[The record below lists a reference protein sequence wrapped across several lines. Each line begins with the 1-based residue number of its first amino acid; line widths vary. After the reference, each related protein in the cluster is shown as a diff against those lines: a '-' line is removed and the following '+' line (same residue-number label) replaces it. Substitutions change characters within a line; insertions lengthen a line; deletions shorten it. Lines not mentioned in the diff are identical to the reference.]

1 MKKKLIVIAVIL
13 LAALL
18 IFLFSTSIEE
28 KRENQTEQTNS
39 IRPADSV
46 ERIIVS
52 PRCDTGTITV
62 YATDEGRVFQYR
74 GKIEIKN
81 SGWNGKEIEIIAREG
96 GYAEDKTE

>member
-13 LAALL
+13 IAVLL
-18 IFLFSTSIEE
+18 IFLFSTHIEE
-28 KRENQTEQTNS
+28 KREEQTIQT

-46 ERIIVS
+46 EHIIVS